1 MMRRYITRWL
11 YRWLDRESCRGNG
24 LLSAGISPGGA
35 ISDNAQI
42 TEANRDDWREA
53 ARARAISEAEDAEL
67 RGSERQEFILRH
79 TKIHYDELEKLLG
92 DA

>member
-11 YRWLDRESCRGNG
+11 YRWLDRHPRRS
-24 LLSAGISPGGA
+24 LSAELSSRRA
-35 ISDNAQI
+35 IVDNSQI

-53 ARARAISEAEDAEL
+53 ARARAISKAEDAGL
-67 RGSERQEFILRH
+67 RGAERQKFILKR
-79 TKIHYDELEKLLG
+79 TKICYEELENLLG